1 MGFISV
7 FRPRFRCGIA
17 GGGKR
22 RSGGRMGAR
31 RILVTGGSGFLGSA
45 LVKALVGA
53 GEAVRV
59 FDDNSR
65 GALRRLREVERDIE
79 FVSGDIRDAAAVDA
93 AMRGI
98 DEVHHLAFVNGTA
111 TFYSAPDFV
120 LDVGVKGIV
129 NVID

>member
-1 MGFISV
+1 L
-7 FRPRFRCGIA
+7 
-17 GGGKR
+17 R
-22 RSGGRMGAR
+22 R
-31 RILVTGGSGFLGSA
+31 
-45 LVKALVGA
+45 

-65 GALRRLREVERDIE
+65 GHPRRLSEVERDIE

-111 TFYSAPDFV
+111 TFYSAPDLV
-120 LDVGVKGIV
+120 LDVGVKASSMSSTPAAITALDVWCSPRARRSINRRRACRPTRPRRWWFPIRSTRGSPMAR
-129 NVID
+129 